1 MSYKQDL
8 LSVCICI
15 TCFLFLVQYCVPE
28 NSVGFQIDLT
38 SFHLEKNLFKHTITL
53 SQRPEMI
60 ENASIDPN
68 ISGVLPTICVSEVA
82 ITQMR
87 SAIVCVHIKED
98 R

>member
-1 MSYKQDL
+1 M
-8 LSVCICI
+8 CICI
-15 TCFLFLVQYCVPE
+15 TRFLFLVQYFVPE

-60 ENASIDPN
+60 ENASIDCN
-68 ISGVLPTICVSEVA
+68 ISGALPTICVSEVA
-82 ITQMR
+82 MTQMR
-87 SAIVCVHIKED
+87 SEIVCVYIKED